1 MLWSSLFQIAP
12 YQENILTGNYE
23 DSEGDEDSFDSDFS
37 DEESDEIES
46 ANNSNLAKERDWNV
60 EFQEIMDQDPS
71 PSKYL
76 ALATLAHD
84 VRVSPIKSIV

>member
-1 MLWSSLFQIAP
+1 MIAKTVP
-12 YQENILTGNYE
+12 
-23 DSEGDEDSFDSDFS
+23 
-37 DEESDEIES
+37 
-46 ANNSNLAKERDWNV
+46 ERDWNV

-84 VRVSPIKSIV
+84 VSVSLPHQICVVTQF